1 MAKKMDSVVALLV
14 VLILG
19 ALIGSVLGEVI
30 GTLAPGGYVAAI
42 FSQGINPGIAPPAV
56 LDLKVLTLTLGATM
70 RINLASVLGIALAL
84 VIYKRL

>member
-1 MAKKMDSVVALLV
+1 MAKKMDSVMALLV
-14 VLILG
+14 ILILG
-19 ALIGSVLGEVI
+19 ALIGSVIGEVI
-30 GTLAPGGYVAAI
+30 GALAPGGYVAAI

-84 VIYKRL
+84 LIYRRL